1 MTNFRLKAEVGTPLM
16 KFMHTRERKAI
27 SPIIATVLIIAVTLI
42 AAVAI
47 AGFVFG
53 IFSSGASTAQVAVTA
68 ISCSSSGNACIM
80 TLTNTGN
87 AVTNPG
93 GTGVITYAGVSQPLT
108 TTTTSN
114 IPAGGGNLQVTYSMG
129 APATAPVAGQQYTGY
144 VALANGEQVQFAG
157 TFAT

>member
-1 MTNFRLKAEVGTPLM
+1 M
-16 KFMHTRERKAI
+16 KFMHARERKAI

-68 ISCSSSGNACIM
+68 VSCSASGNSCMM

-93 GTGVITYAGVSQPLT
+93 GTGVITYAGVSQPLAT
-108 TTTTSN
+108 TTTGN
-114 IPAGGGNLQVTYSMG
+114 IPAGGGNLQATYG
-129 APATAPVAGQQYTGY
+129 LPAGSTPVAGQQYTGY

>member
-1 MTNFRLKAEVGTPLM
+1 M
-16 KFMHTRERKAI
+16 KMQYGKERKAI

-68 ISCSSSGNACIM
+68 ISCSASSKACTM

-87 AVTNPG
+87 AITNAG
-93 GTGVITYAGVSQPLT
+93 GSGVITFAGSSQSLT
-108 TTTTSN
+108 TTNTLN
-114 IPAGGGNLQVTYSMG
+114 IPAGGGNYQAYYTFGGS
-129 APATAPVAGQQYTGY
+129 PVAGQQYTGY

-157 TFAT
+157 VFAT